1 MHRFLM
7 CIIVVTIATALHFS
21 MSSQQLAKLASVA
34 YGQSSL
40 EELESQLKQENTL
53 EDRLATYRAALI
65 DYIKNNNITGYDAL
79 NETTI
84 DTLEKIV
91 ELHMDEVQ

>member
-1 MHRFLM
+1 MG
-7 CIIVVTIATALHFS
+7 IIVVTIATALHFS
-21 MSSQQLAKLASVA
+21 MSGQQLAKLASVA

-53 EDRLATYRAALI
+53 EDRMATYRAALT
-65 DYIKNNNITGYDAL
+65 DYIKNNNITGYEDL
-79 NETTI
+79 NETSI

-91 ELHMDEVQ
+91 ESHMDEVR